1 MADGCEGS
9 APQCLCILQIVVVM
23 LTKIKIL
30 VVNSLVSQSAAESAR
45 DNRSQETLKT
55 LRRQQEEALLPVHVS
70 YSLHSFFWGGGY
82 IGDYAGEYYTTS
94 RSLDYGSCKA
104 RTVLFELG

>member
-9 APQCLCILQIVVVM
+9 APQCLCILQIADKVVVVM
-23 LTKIKIL
+23 LKNL

-82 IGDYAGEYYTTS
+82 RGLYRGLVYYQ
-94 RSLDYGSCKA
+94 
-104 RTVLFELG
+104 